1 MALIPDLSFDVQ
13 LNILKHI
20 PSDDTG
26 TQTLTT
32 CLTVSRSM
40 NLAASTSSIWETRY
54 HERYKHSKPGSQAS
68 EETIDYKSLY
78 ASRVKLDQHC
88 ASLLNDLIHA
98 QSNVDRVSFINK
110 IADLDWD
117 VWDLLAREAARP
129 IPVVFSQQGN
139 HSNSRTHQSNSE
151 DRQIVRALPLTWRY
165 WCQTLQR
172 SIGTRYA
179 LKKWHELLQT
189 TRPDPAL
196 CEESLNATSCFYSY
210 SPFDLAQTLDD
221 LAVDCRSFIE
231 GDSQRTLDPEAD
243 SYDLPEICMKIT
255 EFMVSRGFTAA
266 TGDDF
271 RRTENSLP
279 HCYLNG
285 PDKSTIP
292 LSLVH
297 VFVAIARRLGLEAY
311 YVNYPNRLLACVVP
325 PSSPSR
331 SQAQSFPTS
340 DHIPEL
346 FIDVY
351 QPHLVPPTSLLSTA
365 SSLGVPWPDL
375 KSQILL
381 SPNYDILLRSTGNIL
396 ACPSTDRKSV
406 V

>member
-210 SPFDLAQTLDD
+210 SPFDVGA
-221 LAVDCRSFIE
+221 
-231 GDSQRTLDPEAD
+231 
-243 SYDLPEICMKIT
+243 
-255 EFMVSRGFTAA
+255 
-266 TGDDF
+266 
-271 RRTENSLP
+271 SLP
-279 HCYLNG
+279 PLNNYTTDTTLPVG
-285 PDKSTIP
+285 PDVRRP
-292 LSLVH
+292 GGGLPV
-297 VFVAIARRLGLEAY
+297 VYRRRLAAHFG
-311 YVNYPNRLLACVVP
+311 
-325 PSSPSR
+325 SR
-331 SQAQSFPTS
+331 S
-340 DHIPEL
+340 
-346 FIDVY
+346 
-351 QPHLVPPTSLLSTA
+351 
-365 SSLGVPWPDL
+365 G
-375 KSQILL
+375 
-381 SPNYDILLRSTGNIL
+381 
-396 ACPSTDRKSV
+396 
-406 V
+406 